1 LFTGSF
7 TVYCREMRDPLKCHI
22 TCFYQLAFNASEF
35 EKKLRANNRFL
46 VALQAALMELPSGVS
61 FAGTDGQIF
70 KCVEHTSTRAKAG
83 GQKSAPGGKGGVGRA
98 GLGSTRGSP
107 RVSLGSSSFGT
118 SEQPSASRETPAT
131 DQSAPSSDYR
141 APSSATQ
148 SAPQSAPPSL
158 NRDGAYASGYAP
170 PIGTTRRFGST
181 VASRANRRAPFR
193 IPGRLRHYTGM
204 LGDMNEVVTFDAYD
218 GQVPPDS
225 DED

>member
-1 LFTGSF
+1 
-7 TVYCREMRDPLKCHI
+7 MRDPLKCHI

-46 VALQAALMELPSGVS
+46 VAVQAALMELPSGVS

-118 SEQPSASRETPAT
+118 SEQPSASRETPLRAI
-131 DQSAPSSDYR
+131 PSVSMTLGIM
-141 APSSATQ
+141 AANL
-148 SAPQSAPPSL
+148 SL
-158 NRDGAYASGYAP
+158 
-170 PIGTTRRFGST
+170 
-181 VASRANRRAPFR
+181 
-193 IPGRLRHYTGM
+193 PGVLLSQTC
-204 LGDMNEVVTFDAYD
+204 L
-218 GQVPPDS
+218 
-225 DED
+225 